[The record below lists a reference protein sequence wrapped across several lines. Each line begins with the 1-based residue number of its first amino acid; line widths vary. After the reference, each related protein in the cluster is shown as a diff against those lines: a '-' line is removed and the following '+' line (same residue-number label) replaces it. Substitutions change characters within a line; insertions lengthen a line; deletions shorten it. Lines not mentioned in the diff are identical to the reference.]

1 MPSYCGC
8 VRRTDIARQ
17 GKSRSML
24 LSPSVASHALG
35 AALLAHL
42 DPMRTCA
49 FAAVEAEVT
58 QWRDPIVSSVEDPAL
73 AVIVE
78 GCDPADGR
86 ISDSEPDSNHH
97 FEKQCAKRHLERIG
111 LDASGSCS
119 ALSFG
124 SSLARGKLS
133 NDCGSLLSRR
143 APFNNRRNILA

>member
-1 MPSYCGC
+1 MPSYCGF

-58 QWRDPIVSSVEDPAL
+58 QWRDPIVSSVEDPAV

-78 GCDPADGR
+78 GSDPADGR
-86 ISDSEPDSNHH
+86 ISDSELTQTTTLRSNAPSGTSN
-97 FEKQCAKRHLERIG
+97 ESAWMRLVRARH
-111 LDASGSCS
+111 
-119 ALSFG
+119 
-124 SSLARGKLS
+124 
-133 NDCGSLLSRR
+133 
-143 APFNNRRNILA
+143 